1 MPAAER
7 RNHGVLPNPVR
18 SRRSPRRHPPAG
30 AGSPARQAPA
40 MRTESFQTPGETR
53 LDIRLGAGEVRL
65 ETAEVQETTVVLEPL
80 RDNEASNAAVE
91 NARVELRERGGGHEV
106 VIDVRDR
113 GRGFGFSKGAEVLV
127 SVTSPEGTSV
137 ESKTGSAEVEGRG
150 RFGTVEVETGSGE
163 VEFGEIAGDAN
174 INAASGGVQ
183 LGSIG
188 GNARVNT
195 ASGDQT
201 IREIGGEATVNS
213 ASGDVIVREAA
224 SSVSVN
230 TASGDQEIGSV
241 TSGKVTLK
249 SASGN
254 CKVGIREGSTLWVDA
269 RSRSGEVTSE
279 LPVSELPPDGSGPTV
294 ELRANT
300 MSGDITVSR
309 A

>member
-1 MPAAER
+1 
-7 RNHGVLPNPVR
+7 
-18 SRRSPRRHPPAG
+18 
-30 AGSPARQAPA
+30 
-40 MRTESFQTPGETR
+40 MRTETFQTPGDTR

-65 ETAEVQETTVVLEPL
+65 ETAKVQETTVALEPL
-80 RDNEASNAAVE
+80 RDNDATKAAIE

-113 GRGFGFSKGAEVLV
+113 GRGFGSKNAEVLV
-127 SVTSPEGTSV
+127 AVTSPEGTSI
-137 ESKTGSAEVEGRG
+137 ETKTGSAEVEGRG
-150 RFGTVEVETGSGE
+150 RFGSVEVETGSGD
-163 VEFGEIAGDAN
+163 VEFGEIAGDVN
-174 INAASGGVQ
+174 VNAASGDVQ

-201 IREIGGEATVNS
+201 FRTICGEAKLNSASGDVLIREAQGEISINS

-224 SSVSVN
+224 SSVGVN

-249 SASGN
+249 SASGDL
-254 CKVGIREGSTLWVDA
+254 KVGIREGSTLWVDA

-279 LPVSELPPDGSGPTV
+279 LPVSELPPDGNGPTV

-300 MSGDITVSR
+300 MSGDIAVAR